1 MSGHADGSPGAA
13 RRLESAIEE
22 ERSAFTCRV
31 SDEITT
37 LSVTIGEGQLGA
49 TFVFR
54 GDEILVQ
61 GGVAIGQLN
70 LGRGGALVGTK
81 ISVESLVN
89 DVVSQ
94 NNHMS
99 VSYVVRNGASEN
111 VFVARHDVAKARDMC
126 RFVSDIT
133 FAARK
138 R

>member
-1 MSGHADGSPGAA
+1 M
-13 RRLESAIEE
+13 EE
-22 ERSAFTCRV
+22 ERSAFTCAV
-31 SDEITT
+31 SDDITT

-70 LGRGGALVGTK
+70 LGRGDGLVGSK

-89 DVVSQ
+89 DVVSE
-94 NNHMS
+94 NNRMS
-99 VSYVVRNGASEN
+99 VRYVVHNGTSET
-111 VFVARHDVAKARDMC
+111 VFVARHNVAAARDMC
-126 RFVSDIT
+126 RFVSDIE

-138 R
+138 P